1 MADAHDFNPRFVLTG
16 GPGVG
21 KSTVIEVLRT
31 GGSRCFD
38 DAARAI
44 IRERRAVGLP
54 PRPAPGAFALEILR
68 REVAAWDAA
77 PLDVGPV
84 FHERG
89 VVDALAMAQGAGA
102 LADQE
107 IIDALARHPYRSPV
121 FLFPP
126 WREIFVQDGERDQ
139 DFAHVERVH
148 EGVRRYYEQ
157 VGYRIVEV
165 PRGPV
170 EARAAFVMGHA
181 LDALEAGD

>member
-1 MADAHDFNPRFVLTG
+1 MAQEHDPNPRFVLTG

-21 KSTVIEVLRT
+21 KTSVIEVLRT
-31 GGSRCFD
+31 KGSHCFD
-38 DAARAI
+38 DVARAI
-44 IRERRAVGLP
+44 IRERRAVGLS
-54 PRPAPGAFALEILR
+54 PRPAPATFALEILR
-68 REVAAWDAA
+68 REVAAWGAA
-77 PLDVGPV
+77 PLDAGPV
-84 FHERG
+84 FHERS

-102 LADQE
+102 LAATE
-107 IIDALARHPYRSPV
+107 IADTLARHPYRSPV

-139 DFAHVERVH
+139 DFEHVLRVH